1 MEGKRLI
8 HSIRLRNV
16 LSFGPDGMAIDLQPL
31 NVLIGANA
39 SGKSNL
45 LECIS
50 LLKETS
56 ADIDSYIRRGG
67 GINEWIWRGEQPGRS
82 AEVEV
87 VVQSPQESGN
97 LRYRISLVAIGL
109 QEDVAEESV
118 ESDSLVGDDG
128 KPIAFCKRRGTDADL
143 MVQVPNADR
152 RAPGRE
158 IKREWLNQGQ
168 SVLSQRK
175 ALNYYPEITYLG
187 DVFSRIRLFRW
198 WILGPNAPTRMPQP
212 ANLSGKFLSEDA
224 SNLALVL
231 NELQGNRHVREEL
244 HRRVKDV
251 YHYIEHI
258 HPKTA
263 EGSVLTYLDE
273 GLRGETPAT
282 RLSDGTMRYLCLLVI
297 LCHPSPPPLICIEE
311 PELGFHP
318 DVLSDLGELLIEA
331 SQRTQLII
339 TTHSAEL
346 ISALSDVPESVIVCD
361 RLGDGTH
368 MERLE
373 KDKLDYWLE
382 KYSLGDVWRIG
393 EIGGNP

>member
-8 HSIRLRNV
+8 HSIRLRNI

-39 SGKSNL
+39 SGKSNF
-45 LECIS
+45 LECVS
-50 LLKETS
+50 LLKETT
-56 ADIDSYIRRGG
+56 ADIESYIRRGG
-67 GINEWIWRGEQPGRS
+67 GINEWIWKGENPRNA

-87 VVQSPQESGN
+87 VVHCPQESGN
-97 LRYRISLVAIGL
+97 LRYRLGL
-109 QEDVAEESV
+109 AARIQQVDIIEESV
-118 ESDSLVGDDG
+118 ESDAQVGDDG
-128 KPIAFCKRRGTDADL
+128 KPIAFCRRRGTEADL
-143 MVQVPNADR
+143 LVRVPNAENGTAR
-152 RAPGRE
+152 RE
-158 IKREWLNQGQ
+158 MKREWLNQSP

-175 ALNYYPEITYLG
+175 ALDYYPEITYLG
-187 DVFSRIRLFRW
+187 EVFPRIRLFRW
-198 WILGPNAPTRMPQP
+198 WILGPNSPTRIPQP

-231 NELQGNRHVREEL
+231 NELQGDRHTREEL

-273 GLRGETPAT
+273 RLSGETPAT

-318 DVLSDLGELLIEA
+318 DVLHDLGELLIEA

-339 TTHSAEL
+339 TTHSDTL

-373 KDKLDYWLE
+373 KDKLDYWLD
-382 KYSLGDVWRIG
+382 KYTLGDVWRIG